1 MTFQWTLRHL
11 RVSKRNETLI
21 RSNISDQE
29 KSIIIK
35 RYTERNTK
43 RQIYRKIT
51 DNTAEAYLGLFQRS
65 KNELFTKIINGF

>member
-1 MTFQWTLRHL
+1 M
-11 RVSKRNETLI
+11 VLI
-21 RSNISDQE
+21 RALLYVRKRGDLFYVT
-29 KSIIIK
+29 KKKVYFIK

-51 DNTAEAYLGLFQRS
+51 DNTAEAYLGPFQTS